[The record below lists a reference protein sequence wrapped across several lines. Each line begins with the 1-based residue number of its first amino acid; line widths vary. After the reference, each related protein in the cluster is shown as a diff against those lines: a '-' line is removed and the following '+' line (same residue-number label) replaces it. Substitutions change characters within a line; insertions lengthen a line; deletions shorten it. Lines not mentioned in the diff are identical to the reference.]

1 MTLNLDRLL
10 DRTLRIQA
18 IPAPTF
24 SEGARAAW
32 LHKEFNR
39 LGIGSAEQDPIGNVY
54 FRIPGGDLDPVIVS
68 AHLDTVFPIDA
79 PLLSQRTEVRLIGP
93 GVGDNAIGVAALLDL
108 AIEISAK
115 PAPGDVWLVANVG
128 EEGLGNLVGMKN
140 VVARFGKKVSAYLII
155 EGMAFGHIYHRGL
168 PIRRF
173 QLDAEGLGGH
183 SWIHKGRKSAI
194 HALIEVGASIL
205 ELPLGGSAKSSLNIG
220 TLHGGTTI
228 NTIASH
234 AHFEIDLRSED
245 GEQLDRLSKDVEK
258 TVLSFENSEVE
269 LHLKIIGER
278 PVGEIPPKHALVL
291 AAQDILRQAGIKK
304 SYLEAGSTDAS
315 IPLSM
320 GLPAVCVGIT
330 KGGGAHSLEEY
341 IEIEPIERGFNSV
354 QALVY
359 AAFNTAHEPT

>member
-1 MTLNLDRLL
+1 MNLETLL
-10 DRTLRIQA
+10 DRTLTIQA

-39 LGIGSAEQDPIGNVY
+39 LGIGSADQDPIGNVY
-54 FRIPGGDLDPVIVS
+54 FRIPGGDQNPVIVS

-79 PLLSQRTEVRLIGP
+79 PLQSHRSADRLVGP
-93 GVGDNAIGVAALLDL
+93 GVGDNAIGVAALVEL
-108 AIEISAK
+108 AIEISAN
-115 PAPGDVWLVANVG
+115 PPPGDVWLVATVG

-140 VVARFGKKVSAYLII
+140 VVARFGNKVSAYLII

-173 QLDAEGLGGH
+173 QLDAKGIGGH
-183 SWIHKGRKSAI
+183 SWIHKGRQSAI

-205 ELPLGGSAKSSLNIG
+205 KLPLGESAKSSLNIG

-245 GEQLDRLSKDVEK
+245 GDQLDRLSVEIEN
-258 TVLSFENSEVE
+258 TVLSYENTEVK
-269 LHLKIIGER
+269 LHLKTIGER
-278 PVGEIPPKHALVL
+278 PTGGLPREHALVL
-291 AAQDILRQAGIKK
+291 AAQDTLRAVGVKQC
-304 SYLEAGSTDAS
+304 YLEAGSTDAS

-341 IEIEPIERGFNSV
+341 IEIDPIERGYSSV
-354 QALVY
+354 HSLIY
-359 AAFNTAHEPT
+359 AAFNIAHEPM